1 MRRRAPAA
9 AQAQQETPTAV
20 HSSPPKLAL
29 FSRRSLALAL
39 LCFQNASVAILTRL
53 SRTSAAPTSA
63 APRATAASSGLYNPA
78 AAVFTAEL
86 VKAGLSLAV
95 LAVQNHRRAVASDP
109 VPRSS
114 VPGQA
119 RAALADLFRNQRRE
133 QLHLAVPAGLYAL
146 QNTLL
151 YVALSNL
158 DAATY
163 QTIYQLKLLTTAIFS
178 ILFFRHSLSATKWF
192 SLVLLT
198 AGVAVVQLDS
208 TEAASQRPGPAA
220 QDPRTGFAAI
230 LAACI
235 SSGLAGAWFEWV
247 LKRPSGSP
255 AESNGVKVSLGKN
268 GKQEPPLTA
277 KGPAKPSGAS
287 SLWARNLQLAV
298 PSFVFAF
305 AGVLLSRPV
314 RSRLE
319 IDGLTALLDLPGT
332 LWQGFTPLVWAVVL
346 NQALGGLLVAVV
358 VREADSVSKG
368 FATSIAIVLS
378 TLASAVLFGTVPG
391 LLFVTGS
398 GLVISSTV
406 LYSFD
411 RGK

>member
-1 MRRRAPAA
+1 MH
-9 AQAQQETPTAV
+9 Q
-20 HSSPPKLAL
+20 
-29 FSRRSLALAL
+29 
-39 LCFQNASVAILTRL
+39 LTCRC
-53 SRTSAAPTSA
+53 RFP
-63 APRATAASSGLYNPA
+63 
-78 AAVFTAEL
+78 
-86 VKAGLSLAV
+86 
-95 LAVQNHRRAVASDP
+95 Q
-109 VPRSS
+109 
-114 VPGQA
+114 
-119 RAALADLFRNQRRE
+119 
-133 QLHLAVPAGLYAL
+133 
-146 QNTLL
+146 

-163 QTIYQLKLLTTAIFS
+163 QTIYQVGPSGNCRGKFRKNRRAHTDDPPAQLKLLTTAIFS

-220 QDPRTGFAAI
+220 QDPRKGFAAI

-268 GKQEPPLTA
+268 GKQEPPTTA
-277 KGPAKPSGAS
+277 KGPTKPSSAS

-298 PSFVFAF
+298 PSLVFGF

-319 IDGLTALLDLPGT
+319 IDGLTALLDLPGM

-358 VREADSVSKG
+358 SPLSVENVS
-368 FATSIAIVLS
+368 SIR
-378 TLASAVLFGTVPG
+378 
-391 LLFVTGS
+391 
-398 GLVISSTV
+398 
-406 LYSFD
+406 D
-411 RGK
+411 